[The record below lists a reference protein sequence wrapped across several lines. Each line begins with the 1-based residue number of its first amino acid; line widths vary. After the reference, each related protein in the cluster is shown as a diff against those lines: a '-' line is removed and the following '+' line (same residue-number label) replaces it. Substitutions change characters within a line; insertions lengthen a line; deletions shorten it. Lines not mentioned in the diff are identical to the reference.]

1 MGLFDQFLNR
11 AGQAAKNA
19 ANQAVRNAAD
29 NAINKASNHSS
40 NRSED
45 VVLASLPETLE
56 QFKSMPQAAM
66 STPFM
71 TAAMT
76 VAALC
81 VFPKN
86 REACYAMLDFLR
98 GPRPLSGVDKQFI
111 ADRFMDSQDYIPRS
125 FFNGSVPQND
135 YTPSQPLTIRISE
148 NPYSYQNEG
157 YAKLFL
163 TSGGADSPREI
174 TLRLAKDGKWYLWE
188 QFLLSGIRK
197 PESDNPWA

>member
-1 MGLFDQFLNR
+1 M
-11 AGQAAKNA
+11 
-19 ANQAVRNAAD
+19 
-29 NAINKASNHSS
+29 NKASGRSS
-40 NRSED
+40 NKSED
-45 VVLASLPETLE
+45 IVFYALPETPD
-56 QFKSMPQAAM
+56 QFRSLPQAAM

-111 ADRFMDSQDYIPRS
+111 ADRFMDGADYIPRS
-125 FFNGSVPQND
+125 YFNGATPQND
-135 YTPSQPLTIRISE
+135 YTPAQPYTVRVSE

-157 YAKLFL
+157 YAKLFIS
-163 TSGGADSPREI
+163 SGGADSPREI
-174 TLRLAKDGKWYLWE
+174 LLRLAKDGKWYLWD
-188 QFLLSGIRK
+188 QFLLVGIRK

>member
-1 MGLFDQFLNR
+1 M
-11 AGQAAKNA
+11 
-19 ANQAVRNAAD
+19 
-29 NAINKASNHSS
+29 NKASGRFS
-40 NRSED
+40 NKSED
-45 VVLASLPETLE
+45 IVFYALPETPD
-56 QFKSMPQAAM
+56 QFRSLPQAAM

-111 ADRFMDSQDYIPRS
+111 ADRFMDGADYIPRS
-125 FFNGSVPQND
+125 YFNGATPQND
-135 YTPSQPLTIRISE
+135 YTPAQPYTVRVSE

-157 YAKLFL
+157 YAKLFIA
-163 TSGGADSPREI
+163 SGGADSPREI
-174 TLRLAKDGKWYLWE
+174 LLRLAKDGKWYLWD
-188 QFLLSGIRK
+188 QFLLVGIRK